1 MPDNDHDTSS
11 QGTVSDVDEPDK
23 ATAVPVAPAAAA
35 ALAPVAPVVPPAA
48 VAPAR
53 PSPAVVPAAA
63 TRPRAS
69 GSPPTAVAAAARAN
83 GTSPA
88 VPVPARAPPPKVDA
102 DLVKEND
109 RLRQENENLRH
120 HVEGVKATMI
130 HINRVQELLSEE
142 KEAVEKLRV
151 EKFTIQR
158 ELDKLRAKSCR
169 CAELTKELEEAQAE
183 AAKFKDAKMAADKKN
198 KTQLDKLKKRNDE
211 LETTVRQQSEEL
223 DRLRNTSS
231 QDPERALQRRLDA
244 AQAEIQQLKRAARER
259 PATPSPSDAQHVAEL
274 EREVQRLRKDLD
286 ARSRQLVDASTHR
299 TRVIE
304 LQREL
309 DATKRRMTEAE
320 ADVERYKVQLADART
335 SMTASPPSAAAAA
348 ADPKLVAQLKHE
360 VAHLKQANAVLKA
373 DLDRAK
379 RTPSTTVSPLS
390 AGSGATDDLRA
401 AVQQLRKDLAER
413 EAEASRARTEAR
425 VQRDMVSELEGRFAG
440 LQERHR
446 TLQSEF
452 DTISSERD
460 AFKMDVYRIKSEASE
475 LKLANAD
482 LLAKVDRHE
491 TELRALRNATG
502 TDGSPEKDLEIASLK
517 AQLQEKT
524 SMVDI
529 LTKVVGRVS
538 SENDQLRTGQ
548 LDRPLLSQPPR
559 RDIPVAPVPAHSS
572 PVKRAAPSTSLRDI
586 LGAGAAPAATEPP
599 EPPVPVVPMPQ
610 VPRPTVPA
618 PLVPKP
624 RSAPPATSTRQALAA
639 NKKKRGRVVDDSS
652 SDEEPEP
659 PRVTRSRAAAAAT
672 VSRDATER
680 GSTAALTRTQRAKRA
695 RLEADE
701 SDAPEPPTTALR
713 KALAGSTATMT
724 TAATAAGARRLAR
737 TASMS
742 STSTVSTSLGS
753 SRQQSDRQP
762 FPPSSS
768 STPSSAPTSPPPQPR
783 RTRAVTG
790 TALPARVDPLRS
802 VRSASISSDTSVSR
816 QPTTRANSERQPA
829 AASRS
834 QSPIREAP
842 PPALSGP
849 TLASVN
855 LDVAPKTMADILRFA
870 DSNPR
875 ALVKHIA
882 HVVGLVSAK
891 PAEFVQTLRFAL
903 HPAGKDVQQY
913 IEPAP
918 TTLAFRVPGAQRV
931 MRFNAALPAR
941 EQAFALTLALLAPY
955 VDLVNAM
962 AALARDSM
970 PLFRLFIL
978 HPATTRAHV
987 RTMLVDAVI
996 MSRHVVPMVA
1006 NLLVF
1011 RPAILGRPPFNDAV
1025 QRAVVVAASVNVRR
1039 MALSAPLPHG
1049 VRDWLA
1055 EVQSAVPDSLLALLQ
1070 EMVPALVATEDDAEA
1085 AFALRKGVQLA
1096 CTGLVSDGDK
1106 FAAVS
1111 GLLKNCQESGPQAAL
1126 VDSIDYV
1133 LQRCKKHWAPTT
1145 ADQEILRALFA
1156 DAFDPAVQTRLRSIL
1171 ALVKSAQPDFARLL
1185 AHNLPKGDEN
1195 GMGDV

>member
-1 MPDNDHDTSS
+1 MPDNDHETSS

-23 ATAVPVAPAAAA
+23 APAAPAVPAAAA
-35 ALAPVAPVVPPAA
+35 APAPVAPVVPPAA
-48 VAPAR
+48 APAR

-63 TRPRAS
+63 SRPRAS
-69 GSPPTAVAAAARAN
+69 GSPPTAAAAAARAN

-88 VPVPARAPPPKVDA
+88 VPVPARAPPPLKLDA

-169 CAELTKELEEAQAE
+169 CPELTKELEEAQAE
-183 AAKFKDAKMAADKKN
+183 AVKYKDAKTAADKKH

-211 LETTVRQQSEEL
+211 LETTVRQQSEGLE
-223 DRLRNTSS
+223 RLRNASNP
-231 QDPERALQRRLDA
+231 DAERALQRRLDA
-244 AQAEIQQLKRAARER
+244 AQAEIQQLKRAALER

-286 ARSRQLVDASTHR
+286 ARSRQLSDASTHR
-299 TRVIE
+299 TRVLE

-320 ADVERYKVQLADART
+320 ADVERYKVRLAEARPST
-335 SMTASPPSAAAAA
+335 TASPSAV
-348 ADPKLVAQLKHE
+348 DPKLVAQLKHD

-390 AGSGATDDLRA
+390 TDSSANDDLRV
-401 AVQQLRKDLAER
+401 AVQQLRKDLVER

-452 DTISSERD
+452 DTMSSERD

-482 LLAKVDRHE
+482 LQAKVDRQE
-491 TELRALRNATG
+491 MELRGLRNAAG
-502 TDGSPEKDLEIASLK
+502 TDGSPEKDVEIASLK

-548 LDRPLLSQPPR
+548 LDRPLLSQAPR
-559 RDIPVAPVPAHSS
+559 RDFQVAPAPAHSS
-572 PVKRAAPSTSLRDI
+572 PVDTAAPSPSLRDI
-586 LGAGAAPAATEPP
+586 LGAGATPAAPEPP
-599 EPPVPVVPMPQ
+599 TPPVPVVPMPQ
-610 VPRPTVPA
+610 VPRPAVPA

-624 RSAPPATSTRQALAA
+624 RSAPPATSTRQALVS

-652 SDEEPEP
+652 SDEEPDP

-672 VSRDATER
+672 VARDAAER
-680 GSTAALTRTQRAKRA
+680 AGAGALTRTQRAKRA

-701 SDAPEPPTTALR
+701 SDAVEPPTTALR
-713 KALAGSTATMT
+713 KALAGSTAT
-724 TAATAAGARRLAR
+724 TAVTAVGVRRLAR

-742 STSTVSTSLGS
+742 STSTVSTSLSS
-753 SRQQSDRQP
+753 SRQLSDRQP

-768 STPSSAPTSPPPQPR
+768 STPSSAPTSPPQPR
-783 RTRAVTG
+783 RTRTVTG
-790 TALPARVDPLRS
+790 AALPARVDPLRA
-802 VRSASISSDTSVSR
+802 VWSASISSDTSVSR
-816 QPTTRANSERQPA
+816 QPATRPNSDRQPA
-829 AASRS
+829 ASAAPRS
-834 QSPIREAP
+834 QSPIREASP
-842 PPALSGP
+842 TLPSGPALVP
-849 TLASVN
+849 VN
-855 LDVAPKTMADILRFA
+855 LDVAPKTMTDILRFA
-870 DSNPR
+870 VSNPR

-882 HVVGLVSAK
+882 RVVELVSAK

-903 HPAGKDVQQY
+903 HPTGKDAQQH
-913 IEPAP
+913 IEPAD
-918 TTLAFRVPGAQRV
+918 TKLAFRVPGAQRV
-931 MRFNAALPAR
+931 LRFNAALPPR
-941 EQAFALTLALLAPY
+941 EQAFALTFALLAPH

-962 AALARDSM
+962 AAVARDSM
-970 PLFRLFIL
+970 PLFRLFLL

-996 MSRHVVPMVA
+996 MSRHVVFMVA
-1006 NLLVF
+1006 NVLVF
-1011 RPAILGRPPFNDAV
+1011 RPAILGRPPFSDAL

-1039 MALSAPLPHG
+1039 MALSAPLPG
-1049 VRDWLA
+1049 VVRDWLV

-1070 EMVPALVATEDDAEA
+1070 ELVPALVTTEDDVEA

-1111 GLLKNCQESGPQAAL
+1111 GLLKHCQERGPQAAL

-1145 ADQEILRALFA
+1145 ADQESLRALFT
-1156 DAFDPAVQTRLRSIL
+1156 DAYDPAVQTRLRSIL

-1185 AHNLPKGDEN
+1185 AHNLPRGDEN
-1195 GMGDV
+1195 GTGDV

>member
-23 ATAVPVAPAAAA
+23 APPTSSVPATAAPAPAALPAPTAA
-35 ALAPVAPVVPPAA
+35 
-48 VAPAR
+48 APAR
-53 PSPAVVPAAA
+53 PSPAVVPAASS
-63 TRPRAS
+63 RPRAS
-69 GSPPTAVAAAARAN
+69 GSPPTAASAARAN

-88 VPVPARAPPPKVDA
+88 VPVVPARAPPPKLDA

-120 HVEGVKATMI
+120 HVEGIKATMI
-130 HINRVQELLSEE
+130 HINRVQEMLSDE
-142 KEAVEKLRV
+142 KQAAEKLRV
-151 EKFTIQR
+151 ERFTIQR

-183 AAKFKDAKMAADKKN
+183 ATKYKDAKTAADKKN
-198 KTQLDKLKKRNDE
+198 KTQRDQLKKRNDE
-211 LETTVRQQSEEL
+211 LEATVRQQSEEL
-223 DRLRNTSS
+223 ERLRSASNP
-231 QDPERALQRRLDA
+231 DAERALQRRLDA
-244 AQAEIQQLKRAARER
+244 AQAEIQQLKRAAHER
-259 PATPSPSDAQHVAEL
+259 PATPSPSDVQHVAEL

-286 ARSRQLVDASTHR
+286 ARSRQLADASTHR
-299 TRVIE
+299 TRVLE

-320 ADVERYKVQLADART
+320 ADVERYKVRLAETRT
-335 SMTASPPSAAAAA
+335 TSTASPSTAAAA
-348 ADPKLVAQLKHE
+348 ADPKLAAQLKHE
-360 VAHLKQANAVLKA
+360 VSQLKQANVLLKA

-379 RTPSTTVSPLS
+379 RTPSAAVSPPSVDSS
-390 AGSGATDDLRA
+390 AADDLRA
-401 AVQQLRKDLAER
+401 AVQQLRKDLVER

-452 DTISSERD
+452 DTMSSERD

-482 LLAKVDRHE
+482 LQAKVDRQE
-491 TELRALRNATG
+491 TELRALRNAAG

-548 LDRPLLSQPPR
+548 LDRPLLSQPSR
-559 RDIPVAPVPAHSS
+559 RDFPVAPAPAHSS
-572 PVKRAAPSTSLRDI
+572 PVETAAPNPSLRDI
-586 LGAGAAPAATEPP
+586 LGAGATPAAP
-599 EPPVPVVPMPQ
+599 ELPAPPVPVVPMPQ

-618 PLVPKP
+618 PLVPKL
-624 RSAPPATSTRQALAA
+624 RSAPPATSTRQALASK
-639 NKKKRGRVVDDSS
+639 KKKRGRVVDDSS

-659 PRVTRSRAAAAAT
+659 PRVTRSRAAATAT
-672 VSRDATER
+672 VARDAAER
-680 GSTAALTRTQRAKRA
+680 AGMGALTRTQRAKRT
-695 RLEADE
+695 RLETDE
-701 SDAPEPPTTALR
+701 SDAVEPPTTALR
-713 KALAGSTATMT
+713 KALAGSTAT
-724 TAATAAGARRLAR
+724 TAASAAGARRLVR

-742 STSTVSTSLGS
+742 STSTVSTGLGS
-753 SRQQSDRQP
+753 SRQ
-762 FPPSSS
+762 PPSSS
-768 STPSSAPTSPPPQPR
+768 STPSSAPTSPPQPR

-790 TALPARVDPLRS
+790 AALPARVDPLR
-802 VRSASISSDTSVSR
+802 ASMSSDMSVSR
-816 QPTTRANSERQPA
+816 QPVTRANSDRQPA
-829 AASRS
+829 AASAASRS

-842 PPALSGP
+842 PPVPSGP
-849 TLASVN
+849 VLAPVN

-882 HVVGLVSAK
+882 RVVDLVSAK

-903 HPAGKDVQQY
+903 HPTAKDVQQH

-931 MRFNAALPAR
+931 LRFNAALPAR
-941 EQAFALTLALLAPY
+941 EQAFALMLALLAPH

-962 AALARDSM
+962 APLARDSM
-970 PLFRLFIL
+970 PLFRLFLL
-978 HPATTRAHV
+978 HPTTTRAHV

-1011 RPAILGRPPFNDAV
+1011 RPAIPGRPPFNDAL
-1025 QRAVVVAASVNVRR
+1025 QRAVVVAAAVNVRR
-1039 MALSAPLPHG
+1039 MALSAPLPEV

-1055 EVQSAVPDSLLALLQ
+1055 DVQPAVPDSLLALLQ
-1070 EMVPALVATEDDAEA
+1070 EMVPALVTTEDDVEA
-1085 AFALRKGVQLA
+1085 AFALRKCVQLA
-1096 CTGLVSDGDK
+1096 CTGLTSDGDK

-1111 GLLKNCQESGPQAAL
+1111 GLLKHCQESGPQAAL

-1156 DAFDPAVQTRLRSIL
+1156 NAYDPTVQTRLRSIL

-1195 GMGDV
+1195 GTGDV

>member
-1 MPDNDHDTSS
+1 MPDDHDTSS

-23 ATAVPVAPAAAA
+23 SPAAPAAPSAAAPVPAAVAPA
-35 ALAPVAPVVPPAA
+35 VPPV

-53 PSPAVVPAAA
+53 PSPTVVPVAAS
-63 TRPRAS
+63 RPRAS
-69 GSPPTAVAAAARAN
+69 GSPPNAAAAHTN

-88 VPVPARAPPPKVDA
+88 VPAPARAPPPRLDA
-102 DLVKEND
+102 DLAKEND

-142 KEAVEKLRV
+142 KEAAERLRV

-183 AAKFKDAKMAADKKN
+183 ATKYKDAKTAADKKS
-198 KTQLDKLKKRNDE
+198 KTQCDKLKKRNDE

-223 DRLRNTSS
+223 ERLRDASNP
-231 QDPERALQRRLDA
+231 DAERALQRRLDV

-286 ARSRQLVDASTHR
+286 ARSRQLADASTHR
-299 TRVIE
+299 TRALE

-320 ADVERYKVQLADART
+320 ADVERYTLRLAEARSNTAT
-335 SMTASPPSAAAAA
+335 SPSTAA

-360 VAHLKQANAVLKA
+360 VTHLKQANALLKA

-379 RTPSTTVSPLS
+379 RTPSAAVSPLS
-390 AGSGATDDLRA
+390 VDSSAADDLRA
-401 AVQQLRKDLAER
+401 TVQQLRKDLVER

-446 TLQSEF
+446 TLQSGF
-452 DTISSERD
+452 DTMSSERD

-482 LLAKVDRHE
+482 LQTKVERQE
-491 TELRALRNATG
+491 TELRALRNAAG

-524 SMVDI
+524 AMVDI

-559 RDIPVAPVPAHSS
+559 RDFPAASAPAHSS
-572 PVKRAAPSTSLRDI
+572 PVETAAPSPSLRDI
-586 LGAGAAPAATEPP
+586 LGAGAASAATEPP
-599 EPPVPVVPMPQ
+599 PPQAPVVPMPQ
-610 VPRPTVPA
+610 VPRPAVPA

-624 RSAPPATSTRQALAA
+624 RSALPTANTRQSLAS
-639 NKKKRGRVVDDSS
+639 NKKKRGRMVDDSS
-652 SDEEPEP
+652 SDDEPEP
-659 PRVTRSRAAAAAT
+659 PRLTRSRAAAAAT
-672 VSRDATER
+672 VARDATER
-680 GSTAALTRTQRAKRA
+680 AGTGALTRTQRAKRA

-701 SDAPEPPTTALR
+701 LDAAEPPTTALR
-713 KALAGSTATMT
+713 KALGGSTSMS
-724 TAATAAGARRLAR
+724 TAATAVGARRLVR
-737 TASMS
+737 PVSMS
-742 STSTVSTSLGS
+742 STSTVSTSPGS
-753 SRQQSDRQP
+753 SRQPSDRQL
-762 FPPSSS
+762 FSPSSS
-768 STPSSAPTSPPPQPR
+768 STPSSAPTSPPPPR
-783 RTRAVTG
+783 RTRTMTG
-790 TALPARVDPLRS
+790 AALPARVDTSRA
-802 VRSASISSDTSVSR
+802 VRSASISSNTLVSR
-816 QPTTRANSERQPA
+816 QPVTRANSDRQPA
-829 AASRS
+829 ASAASRS

-842 PPALSGP
+842 PPVPYGPALAP
-849 TLASVN
+849 VN
-855 LDVAPKTMADILRFA
+855 LDVAPKTMPDILRFA

-882 HVVGLVSAK
+882 RVVDLVSAK

-903 HPAGKDVQQY
+903 HPTGMDVQQHV
-913 IEPAP
+913 EPAP
-918 TTLAFRVPGAQRV
+918 TTLAFRVPGAQR
-931 MRFNAALPAR
+931 MLRFNAALPPR
-941 EQAFALTLALLAPY
+941 EQAFALTLALLAPH
-955 VDLVNAM
+955 VDLVNLM

-970 PLFRLFIL
+970 PLFRLLLL
-978 HPATTRAHV
+978 HPTTTRAHV
-987 RTMLVDAVI
+987 RTMLVDAII

-1011 RPAILGRPPFNDAV
+1011 RPAILGRPPFNDALH
-1025 QRAVVVAASVNVRR
+1025 RAVVVAASVNVRR
-1039 MALSAPLPHG
+1039 MALSAPLPG
-1049 VRDWLA
+1049 VVRDWLA

-1070 EMVPALVATEDDAEA
+1070 EMVPALVTTEDDAEA

-1096 CTGLVSDGDK
+1096 CTGLTSDGDK

-1111 GLLKNCQESGPQAAL
+1111 GLLKHCQESGPQAAL
-1126 VDSIDYV
+1126 VDSIDYI

-1145 ADQEILRALFA
+1145 VDQEILRGLFA

-1171 ALVKSAQPDFARLL
+1171 ALMKSAQPDFARLL

-1195 GMGDV
+1195 GITDV